1 MTNTIDL
8 SQFLHKRVV
17 IQSPSL
23 ITRGHVMKAQNQ
35 AAELYVIGQ
44 HTYTKEGI
52 SATTSRLTS
61 VRECSSLSD
70 EGEERLVN
78 AIKPDVIDYIYNDER
93 WAEFMMEV
101 ICDAIREKLDITDDI
116 IVSNLAVQVMDKMT
130 LR

>member
-1 MTNTIDL
+1 MTTTIDL
-8 SQFLHKRVV
+8 SEFLHQRVV

-23 ITRGHVMKAQNQ
+23 ITRGYVKKAQNQ
-35 AAELYVIGQ
+35 AADLYVIGQ
-44 HTYTKEGI
+44 HTYTKDGF

-61 VRECSSLSD
+61 VRGCSNLSD

-78 AIKPDVIDYIYNDER
+78 AIKPDVIDYIYKDER

-101 ICDAIREKLDITDDI
+101 ISDAIREKLDIGDDI
-116 IVSNLAVQVMDKMT
+116 LVSELAIQIMDKVT